1 MISSMSISDEKQEEK
16 QPVDLGEGVEEAG
29 TGGTANQLRPVISYY
44 TYALLACIIAAAVI
58 QQVVG
63 WEKSAIIAAF
73 DKDQFR
79 HGEYWRMLTGTALHA
94 NPVHIFMNAYAL
106 FSFGKLVEILSNRA
120 HLPIIFLLS
129 AIGGGILSL
138 IFMPGGGSIGA
149 SGGIIGLLG
158 YLVVYS
164 FRRRQF
170 LAREFIRSL
179 LINIGIMIVFGI
191 SLYQIIDNYAH
202 LGGFLTGAVYA
213 LIQVPG
219 DPYKDPREAGKAVDM
234 AGLVALGI
242 FAATSIFSILLIT
255 GVVG

>member
-1 MISSMSISDEKQEEK
+1 MSIKYEGQEEE
-16 QPVDLGEGVEEAG
+16 QPVELGESGEE
-29 TGGTANQLRPVISYY
+29 TETTETANQLRPVTPYY
-44 TYALLACIIAAAVI
+44 TYALVACIIAAALT
-58 QQVVG
+58 QLAVG

-73 DKDQFR
+73 DKVLFR
-79 HGEYWRMLTGTALHA
+79 QGEYWRILTGSALHA

-106 FSFGKLVEILSNRA
+106 LSFGKLVELLSNRA

-158 YLVVYS
+158 YLVIYS

-191 SLYQIIDNYAH
+191 SLYQVIDNYAH
-202 LGGFLTGAVYA
+202 LGGFLTGAAYA
-213 LIQVPG
+213 FFQVPG
-219 DPYKDPREAGKAVDM
+219 DPYKDPREAGKTVDL